1 MSNPHSN
8 EKSIPDL
15 HRYPLEQIGS
25 AEKRARVPESSVGPD
40 YFSILEE
47 QATRQLEMTA
57 SIGAKTAVLITNT
70 GIGQGEHQ
78 LGSMLMNQ
86 FFFSLTRLEEVVRCI
101 LFINSGVFL
110 VTEGSDILPH
120 LRVLQE
126 RGVEIIISSA
136 CLEHYQLTDKIQI
149 GSMANMFTITE
160 KLMDSLRVITL

>member
-1 MSNPHSN
+1 
-8 EKSIPDL
+8 
-15 HRYPLEQIGS
+15 
-25 AEKRARVPESSVGPD
+25 
-40 YFSILEE
+40 
-47 QATRQLEMTA
+47 
-57 SIGAKTAVLITNT
+57 
-70 GIGQGEHQ
+70 
-78 LGSMLMNQ
+78 
-86 FFFSLTRLEEVVRCI
+86 LEEVVRCI